1 MHANE
6 TPIDHIAPAGADL
19 PAVIWPDGCL
29 DTARTWLALFD
40 RVRRDQWH
48 EYTRKQFR
56 SELARRTEVM
66 TGTVPDLDDCD
77 WETLFRRLEE
87 ASMLRI
93 VGGLDGEA

>member
-1 MHANE
+1 MYANE
-6 TPIDHIAPAGADL
+6 TPIEQTAATAAGN

-48 EYTRKQFR
+48 GYTRKEFR
-56 SELARRTEVM
+56 RELARRAGILTDRSL
-66 TGTVPDLDDCD
+66 DLETCGY
-77 WETLFRRLEE
+77 ETLFRRLEE

-93 VGGLDGEA
+93 VGGLDEES